1 MSHNVNNIELY
12 ALYNDDDDDFTEH
25 TMFDFPLK
33 PLNSKRLFCAM
44 ALVGI
49 CNGLVDPNILK
60 ERPKVEVYSLSTGV
74 WRIITTALPP
84 ICSLNLIRGPERQ
97 AFVNGAVHWFAF
109 SGTGGVKLDPFVL
122 VFDFGDEVFRD
133 IPLPKLPDYSP
144 QECWNQLCAYGN
156 SIAYFQ
162 TEFVV
167 SRHLDIWV
175 MKEYGVASSWT

>member
-1 MSHNVNNIELY
+1 LHHNISTHLHLSIKSNSNLNFLRLFSRQNIELY

-49 CNGLVDPNILK
+49 CNGLVCLSDDSHINTEQFYLWNPCVRKFVKLPLPNVACQSSKKHIGFGFNSKTNDYKVVSVVSLEVDPNILK

-84 ICSLNLIRGPERQ
+84 ICSLNLIRGPE
-97 AFVNGAVHWFAF
+97 
-109 SGTGGVKLDPFVL
+109 LL
-122 VFDFGDEVFRD
+122 V
-133 IPLPKLPDYSP
+133 
-144 QECWNQLCAYGN
+144 
-156 SIAYFQ
+156 
-162 TEFVV
+162 
-167 SRHLDIWV
+167 
-175 MKEYGVASSWT
+175 